1 MKCTLQRKG
10 GTPFGVPELQR
21 LSDSVISRIKSST
34 VGALFAC
41 LLGLVTH
48 AAVAAGV
55 SAYLPLNLEPEME
68 RQVERVLI
76 LADEPILKRPIPV
89 ALVQY
94 ALPKAC
100 EVDRSLC
107 ERVKRYLQRYS
118 RDYAV
123 THASAT
129 GTLVKKGLPSDVV
142 PNEHGLPVDSNREL
156 SAQAF
161 VQPNDYF
168 LASAGAIS
176 YQGRTVWT
184 GSMLSLGFN
193 WAQIDIGY
201 RDHWWSPATDSSM
214 LQSTESPTMPSV
226 TISNYEPLTRAGFQY
241 EIFWARMS
249 RSDHIL
255 SGGQGTTLQ
264 RSGNPKLF
272 GVQLSIEPFP
282 GWSFGVNRTM
292 QYGGGGLPDS
302 AHFLATD
309 FFKPGGTSQ
318 TLGNQE
324 ASYISRFI
332 VPAKTPFAVYF
343 QYAGENTL
351 NGGSYLLGES
361 SLTAG
366 IDFPRIWHHFDLT
379 YEISEWQNAWY
390 VNSPFLDGMT
400 NYGLVTG
407 NWGGDQRSRGDGVGA
422 RSQMLRIGWTPPF
435 GGYLEERVRM
445 LANQSYT
452 YLLGPPNLPT
462 PPAYRHYYDLTVRYS
477 RPWKDLTLGG
487 EVEAGRDV
495 FARSYT
501 RISGFVRYGGDEHTR
516 DDGSPDEETEASD
529 QNEHGTELFVDAGVN
544 ANQVRIDL
552 EKGIP
557 ITTSKIAF
565 GPHVGFGARR
575 AVSEKNDLG
584 ARIEFDQNVDGHAL
598 LGARIVDYRHRF
610 TDHIALNAFAGVAR
624 YNLATPAYSLYAGVG
639 PQWRNILP
647 KWDVGLDFRYAQNVA
662 RNHVLATDVQGVR
675 PDSFYKIESG
685 TLYLTRRF

>member
-1 MKCTLQRKG
+1 MKCTLRRKG
-10 GTPFGVPELQR
+10 GAPFGVPELQR
-21 LSDSVISRIKSST
+21 TADTVISRIKIST
-34 VGALFAC
+34 VGALIGC
-41 LLGLVTH
+41 LLAMLTNV
-48 AAVAAGV
+48 AVADGV

-100 EVDRSLC
+100 EVDKSLC
-107 ERVKRYLQRYS
+107 EKVKRYLQRYS

-129 GTLVKKGLPSDVV
+129 GTITKKGLPSDVV

-161 VQPNDYF
+161 VEPNDYM
-168 LASAGAIS
+168 LASVGAIS
-176 YQGRTVWT
+176 YTGRTVWT

-193 WAQIDIGY
+193 WAQVDVGY

-214 LQSTESPTMPSV
+214 LQSTESPTMPSI

-255 SGGQGTTLQ
+255 SGGQGTTLE

-282 GWSFGVNRTM
+282 GWSLGVNRTM

-318 TLGNQE
+318 TFGNQE

-379 YEISEWQNAWY
+379 YEISEWQNGWY

-407 NWGGDQRSRGDGVGA
+407 NWGGDQRSFGDGVGA

-435 GGYLEERVRM
+435 GGYLEERVRI
-445 LANQSYT
+445 LANQSYA
-452 YLLGPPNLPT
+452 YLVGPPNLPT
-462 PPAYRHYYDLTVRYS
+462 PPPYRHYYDLTVRYS

-516 DDGSPDEETEASD
+516 DDGSPDEETEPTD
-529 QNEHGTELFVDAGVN
+529 QVDHGTELFVDAGMN
-544 ANQVRIDL
+544 ANKVRIDL

-557 ITTSKIAF
+557 ITTSQIAY
-565 GPHVGFGARR
+565 GPHLGFGARR
-575 AVSEKNDLG
+575 AVSDKNDLG
-584 ARIEFDQNVDGHAL
+584 VRIEFDQNVDGHAL
-598 LGARIVDYRHRF
+598 LGARILDYRYRF
-610 TDHIALNAFAGVAR
+610 TEHIALNAFAGVAR
-624 YNLATPAYSLYAGVG
+624 YDLATPAYSLYAGLG

-685 TLYLTRRF
+685 TFYVTRRF